1 MILGAVVGCGRAWGA
16 SAFLT
21 LTRVTPRLGWLRA
34 EPVLASLTGLIA
46 VQYESSTI
54 RNWRCTRNPALPK
67 SSNSP
72 LDLMVFALQVF
83 AHSPC
88 SSPKTV

>member
-1 MILGAVVGCGRAWGA
+1 MRARLG
-16 SAFLT
+16 SFSFLT

-46 VQYESSTI
+46 VQYEPSTI
-54 RNWRCTRNPALPK
+54 PNWRCTRNPALPK
-67 SSNSP
+67 TSNSP
-72 LDLMVFALQVF
+72 FGLVVFALQVF

-88 SSPKTV
+88 SSPKVV